1 MMLRPSAAP
10 LNATVR
16 IPGSKSIT
24 NRALI
29 CAALADGRS
38 RLTGML
44 FADDTQHMID
54 AIRALDIHVADD
66 VPRCAATVAGCEG
79 QIPATEAKLYC
90 GASGTTLRFCTAL
103 CALGF
108 GDYLLDG
115 MERLR
120 ERPMADLIT
129 AIQTLGTPVQSIDYE
144 GFAPLHVFAQGLGGG
159 EVRFY
164 SPPSSQMISALLLAA
179 PYARADVL
187 IEIHGRR
194 VSEPYIDMTLK
205 VMEAFGVAVVSQVE
219 GEVARYI
226 VAAPQRYQAREYAV
240 EPDASNASYFLAAP
254 ALAGGRVTVEGLGTT
269 SIQGDVR
276 FVDVLERMGCRVER
290 SAERLTVHGP
300 PEGQR
305 LRGIDIDLNPMPDTA
320 QTLAVL
326 ALFADGP
333 TRIRNVGSL
342 RLKETDRIAAL
353 AKELDAM
360 GAEVEIEPNGLV
372 IHPPAKV
379 VSAHIETYDD
389 HRMAMSFA
397 LASLRVDGVV
407 IKDPGCVSKTFPDF
421 WEHWRTLV

>member
-1 MMLRPSAAP
+1 MLRPAPAP

-24 NRALI
+24 NRALV

-54 AIRALDIHVADD
+54 ALRALDIHVADD
-66 VPRCAATVAGCEG
+66 PAACTATIAGCEG
-79 QIPATEAKLYC
+79 HIPATEAKLYC

-108 GDYLLDG
+108 GDYRLDG

-120 ERPMADLIT
+120 ERPMADLIK

-144 GFAPLHVFAQGLGGG
+144 GFAPLHVFAQGYSGG

-164 SPPSSQMISALLLAA
+164 SPPSSQMVSALLLTA
-179 PYARADVL
+179 PYARSDVL

-194 VSEPYIDMTLK
+194 ISEPYVDMTLR
-205 VMEAFGVAVVSQVE
+205 VMEAFGVAVVAQSD
-219 GEVARYI
+219 GDVARYI
-226 VAAPQRYQAREYAV
+226 IAAPQRYEGREYPI

-254 ALAGGRVTVEGLGTT
+254 ALAGGRITVEGLGTS

-276 FVDVLERMGCRVER
+276 FVDVLEQLGCRVER
-290 SAERLTVHGP
+290 EPTRLTVMGP
-300 PEGQR
+300 EAGRR
-305 LRGIDIDLNPMPDTA
+305 LKGIEVDLNPMPDTA

-326 ALFADGP
+326 ALFADSP
-333 TRIRNVGSL
+333 THIRNVGSL

-353 AKELDAM
+353 AKELGAM
-360 GAEVEIEPNGLV
+360 GAEVEIEPNALT
-372 IHPPAKV
+372 IHPPEKV
-379 VSAHIETYDD
+379 TPAHIETYDD

-421 WEHWRTLV
+421 WERWLALA